1 MPADAPL
8 LCSPPQEELF
18 MEGNLGIFEREKD
31 LHSTSEVDIKRT
43 AGSFLRSL
51 LRFLSWCLNETD
63 ATVRGRGTVQVLE
76 WESICQCDFQ

>member
-31 LHSTSEVDIKRT
+31 LHNTSEVDKKKRM
-43 AGSFLRSL
+43 AGFFLRSL
-51 LRFLSWCLNETD
+51 LRFLSSG
-63 ATVRGRGTVQVLE
+63 V
-76 WESICQCDFQ
+76 